1 MTTEQSPL
9 MMAAPPST
17 LAALDAS
24 KLRVTRNPKPAELPN
39 PDNLQFGK
47 NVTGMTSNQ
56 LGG

>member
-1 MTTEQSPL
+1 

-24 KLRVTRNPKPAELPN
+24 KLQVSRNPKLAELPN

-47 NVTGMTSNQ
+47 NVTGMT
-56 LGG
+56 